1 MPETE
6 FSPLPQRR
14 VLVVEDLDDARE
26 SLQELLSLALSVE
39 VDTAPDGVRA
49 LELLAENRY
58 ALVITDLRMPR
69 ANGMRLLREV
79 RENRYACPVIV
90 VTGHGSVKEAVEAM
104 RLGAYDFL
112 TKPLDPQQFIVMV
125 DRALREGAGAGAGA

>member
-6 FSPLPQRR
+6 PSSLPTRR
-14 VLVVEDLDDARE
+14 ILVVEDLEDARD

-39 VDTAPDGVRA
+39 VDTAADGVRA
-49 LELLAENRY
+49 LELLAAKEY

-79 RENRYACPVIV
+79 RENGHPCPVIV

-112 TKPLDPQQFIVMV
+112 TKPLDPQQFIVLV
-125 DRALREGAGAGAGA
+125 DRALREGANSSA